1 MSKSRIVT
9 WIAVLAAFCTG
20 MSMGQELRWFKGNT
34 HAHTTKSDGDA
45 LPRQAVRWYQDH
57 EYNFLVITDHDHLT
71 PVRTLDTDPADDFLL
86 IAGEEL
92 GASVQKKPVHVCGI
106 NLGREVASQRGE
118 TIAEALQKDI
128 DTVRAAGGI
137 PQINHPNWKWAF
149 TDAEMRGLRD
159 VRLLEVINANRDC
172 NNAGAGGRP
181 GTEEIWDRLLTGGM
195 RIWAVATDDTHTY
208 FGDWT
213 PEKAC
218 PGRGWIVVRAAE
230 LTPAAVTGALERG
243 DFYAST
249 GVVLKE
255 VRAGEKEY
263 AVEVE
268 PESDFTYSV
277 RFIGREGRLL
287 QEVHG
292 TKAAYAVRGDEGY
305 VRVKVVCSSGEVA
318 LTQPVFV
325 GKAE

>member
-1 MSKSRIVT
+1 MNRTRSFT
-9 WIAVLAAFCTG
+9 WIALLATLFAG
-20 MSMGQELRWFKGNT
+20 VVRGQELRWYKGNT
-34 HAHTTKSDGDA
+34 HAHTVKSDGDA
-45 LPRQAVRWYQDH
+45 TPRQAVRWYHDH

-71 PVRTLDTDPADDFLL
+71 PVRALDTDPADDFLV

-92 GASVQKKPVHVCGI
+92 GATVQKKPVHVCGI
-106 NLGREVASQRGE
+106 GLGREVESQRGE
-118 TIAEALQKDI
+118 TIAEALQRDV

-172 NNAGAGGRP
+172 NNAGAGGHP
-181 GTEEIWDRLLTGGM
+181 STEETWDRLLSAGM
-195 RIWAVATDDTHTY
+195 RIWAVASDDTHTY

-218 PGRGWIVVRAAE
+218 PGRGWVMVRAAE
-230 LTPAAVTGALERG
+230 LTPAAITAALERG

-268 PESDFTYSV
+268 PESDFAYSV
-277 RFIGREGRLL
+277 RFIGRDGRLL
-287 QEVHG
+287 EEVHG

-305 VRVKVVCSSGEVA
+305 VRAKVVCSSGEVA

-325 GKAE
+325 GKE